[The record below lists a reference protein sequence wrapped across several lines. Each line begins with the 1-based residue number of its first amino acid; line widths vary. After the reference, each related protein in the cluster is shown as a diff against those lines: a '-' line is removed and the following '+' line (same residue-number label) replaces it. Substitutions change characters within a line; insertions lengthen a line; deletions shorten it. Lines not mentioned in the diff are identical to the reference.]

1 MDKIV
6 IAGGGLAAAR
16 VGEQLR
22 AQGFDGE
29 VTMLCAE
36 PRAPYDRPPLTKAA
50 LSEERDTTLTPD
62 YGELGVDLRLNT
74 RALSLDPAEDLV
86 HTTQGAFAYD
96 ALVVATG
103 SRPLWLPGEGP
114 QITVRDADD
123 AARLRAELKPGQH
136 ILLVGAGWLNAE
148 VATAALA
155 QGCAVTCVE
164 AAPNP
169 LHSALGP
176 VGELTRTWWSG
187 TDLRT
192 ATAVEE
198 VTEGG
203 VRLRD
208 GKQKETDLRADAVV
222 TGMGVR
228 PDTAWLEGSG
238 VTVDRGVLVDEY
250 LRSSRPGVY
259 ALGDAAARWSP
270 RWGTRLRIE
279 HWDEARSAAAT
290 AASSVLAGARPE
302 RTHDPV
308 PYFWSDQFGR
318 KLQYVGHHTGEDT
331 AVVRGEGTER
341 WGVAW
346 LAPDGRL
353 TAHLSTSTP
362 RQMVDAR
369 NAIEAGARPD
379 PRAAADPTARL
390 APPR

>member
-1 MDKIV
+1 MKRIV

-50 LSEERDTTLTPD
+50 LVEEQDTALATD
-62 YGELGVDLRLNT
+62 YGELGVDVRLNT
-74 RALSLDPAEDLV
+74 PAVSLDPAEDLV
-86 HTTQGAFAYD
+86 HTAQGPIAYD

-103 SRPLWLPGEGP
+103 ARPLRLPGEGP
-114 QITVRDADD
+114 QITVRRADD
-123 AARLRAELKPGQH
+123 AARLRAELKPGRH

-148 VATAALA
+148 VATAAA
-155 QGCAVTCVE
+155 RQGCTVTCVE

-169 LHSALGP
+169 LHSALGQ
-176 VGELTRTWWSG
+176 VGDLTRPWWAG

-192 ATAVEE
+192 TTAVEE
-198 VTEGG
+198 VTGDG
-203 VRLRD
+203 VRLGD
-208 GKQKETDLRADAVV
+208 GTHLRADAVV
-222 TGMGVR
+222 TGTGAR
-228 PDTAWLEGSG
+228 PDTGWLEGSG
-238 VTVDRGVLVDEY
+238 VAVDRGVLTDEH

-259 ALGDAAARWSP
+259 ALGDVAARWSP
-270 RWGTRLRIE
+270 RWHTRLRIE

-290 AASSVLAGARPE
+290 AAASALAGTRPE

-331 AVVRGEGTER
+331 AVVRGEGSER

-379 PRAAADPTARL
+379 PELAADPTARL